1 MIVIVDDDSA
11 DEKKSCRTKDSHE
24 DELNEKAPQL
34 AAIMNYSDHRRAVA
48 LVKRFQGNLEQAIEH
63 CLSTTDNVQVKNVDE
78 ERIVAEPRK
87 SNPRALFWE
96 KDERFDETST
106 PTNSKVILSEQ
117 WHLCSQSAASLGGS
131 FVDPDFPP
139 TSTSLDGRRLASRT
153 SSDTETICCRCG
165 LSAAAA
171 VVQKDG
177 PNYGRFYLTCGQN
190 RVGVR
195 KRRARAVSTI
205 EHEQPEE
212 DEEQSTQ
219 PKEEEQQQRQV
230 PSNNKVIRNPYHKQ
244 PAPLQPSTPSS
255 KKTPSTPSSA
265 NSKSPSQRTNCNF
278 FQWDPDGSRAGGYQT
293 RYSLLHWHSFNSTNS
308 PCCMVKSAFDPSQV
322 RQGAVGNCWFL
333 SALATVAEKAYLI
346 ENIMPHRKLNEVG
359 CYQVNLCLD
368 GKWTPVIVDS
378 HLPVVLEKISTR
390 NTRSL
395 PQLAEKGGLSLQQD
409 LFVFPAFCAA
419 FQWQLWPA
427 LVEKAYAKAHGCYA
441 QLSGGFIAEGL
452 QDLTGAPTE
461 THLLFAADHLWPILM
476 TYQREGFLM
485 GVATARGGDGL
496 IGGHAYSILDV
507 IQLDDMIV
515 GDQPKVT
522 DYFGQNSQKSV
533 KVPEKRQTI
542 RLVRI
547 RNPWGK
553 REWKGDFSA
562 SSHRWTHALRKK
574 IGDHSYRKGDG
585 TFFMTFEDMCQR
597 FHHLD
602 VAKTR
607 KGWHHVSSEGIFV
620 GRNHA
625 LATSEQFFNLTP
637 VESTLAYIT
646 LIQPKKRSNTTS
658 RYWYTDPCFLIY
670 KRVCDSDEWTY
681 VDCAIVGIRRQ
692 TTIELFLEHSYQ
704 YCCVPFSCFA
714 GQQRQTFPFRVVCYS
729 GETVVIESIP
739 RINLNVPAL
748 DGFYR
753 RALSNGNKLLY
764 SVAPQSVLACVN
776 CDGCAVFVAL
786 NGSNNYYV
794 SIQLSVQIPQD
805 GMVITHGA
813 ENGSYDIPPRSQSSL
828 VIVACN
834 GKLSGATQLSFS
846 YMSSTVEV
854 DGRKRKRSRMSE
866 DLSSPVDLSLSGDLL
881 LSGHYGVV
889 KEQGRDTID
898 TLLWIPQ
905 LGAS

>member
-1 MIVIVDDDSA
+1 VIVIVDNDSDA
-11 DEKKSCRTKDSHE
+11 EKQRCHTKDSLKNE
-24 DELNEKAPQL
+24 TNEKAAQL
-34 AAIMNYSDHRRAVA
+34 AAIMNLSDHNRAVA
-48 LVKRFQGNLEQAIEH
+48 LLRRFQGNLEQAIDH
-63 CLSTTDNVQVKNVDE
+63 CLSMTEIGE
-78 ERIVAEPRK
+78 EEIVAEPRK
-87 SNPRALFWE
+87 SNPRALFSE
-96 KDERFDETST
+96 KDEKCDVATT
-106 PTNSKVILSEQ
+106 HTNTKLILSEQ

-153 SSDTETICCRCG
+153 PNDVPTIRCRCG
-165 LSAAAA
+165 LPAAAA

-195 KRRARAVSTI
+195 KRRARVASMV
-205 EHEQPEE
+205 ERKVPEE
-212 DEEQSTQ
+212 SEEQSTQ
-219 PKEEEQQQRQV
+219 EKEEERHRHV
-230 PSNNKVIRNPYHKQ
+230 PSNKVIRNPYQKQ
-244 PAPLQPSTPSS
+244 PAPPQPSTPSP

-293 RYSLLHWHSFNSTNS
+293 RYSLLHWHSFDATNT

-322 RQGAVGNCWFL
+322 RQGAIGNCWFL

-346 ENIMPHRKLNEVG
+346 ENIMPHRELNAVG

-378 HLPVVLEKISTR
+378 HLPVVLERISTR
-390 NTRSL
+390 STRSL

-461 THLLFAADHLWPILM
+461 THFLFAAEHLWPILM
-476 TYQREGFLM
+476 TYQRQGFLM

-496 IGGHAYSILDV
+496 VGGHAYSILDV

-515 GDQPKVT
+515 GDQSKVT
-522 DYFGQNSQKSV
+522 DYFGQDSQKSA
-533 KVPEKRQTI
+533 KVLEQRQTI

-553 REWKGDFSA
+553 REWKGDFSTG
-562 SSHRWTHALRKK
+562 SDRWTHALRKK

-607 KGWHHVSSEGIFV
+607 KVS
-620 GRNHA
+620 
-625 LATSEQFFNLTP
+625 
-637 VESTLAYIT
+637 
-646 LIQPKKRSNTTS
+646 
-658 RYWYTDPCFLIY
+658 
-670 KRVCDSDEWTY
+670 
-681 VDCAIVGIRRQ
+681 
-692 TTIELFLEHSYQ
+692 
-704 YCCVPFSCFA
+704 
-714 GQQRQTFPFRVVCYS
+714 
-729 GETVVIESIP
+729 
-739 RINLNVPAL
+739 
-748 DGFYR
+748 
-753 RALSNGNKLLY
+753 
-764 SVAPQSVLACVN
+764 
-776 CDGCAVFVAL
+776 
-786 NGSNNYYV
+786 
-794 SIQLSVQIPQD
+794 
-805 GMVITHGA
+805 
-813 ENGSYDIPPRSQSSL
+813 
-828 VIVACN
+828 
-834 GKLSGATQLSFS
+834 
-846 YMSSTVEV
+846 
-854 DGRKRKRSRMSE
+854 
-866 DLSSPVDLSLSGDLL
+866 
-881 LSGHYGVV
+881 
-889 KEQGRDTID
+889 
-898 TLLWIPQ
+898 
-905 LGAS
+905 